1 MDIIRHFPDT
11 NEPFVQRRNQPWHD
25 LPVFFLALVPMVII
39 VPVLP
44 AEPSSR
50 PIILIFLTLLFVFGI
65 YGMRGNRRRFL
76 LSCILA
82 LIALETFWVSVWQ
95 AASSLF
101 LPAEFFLLLF
111 LVHQA
116 GYLFQKLVTTEG
128 SIMDIVSGSTAL
140 LMTGGIMLGTGLHL
154 SGWISRTAVS
164 DPALLHTSFARAIPE
179 GVLLL
184 IGRGADPFGSSPLSM
199 VILMI
204 GSVCGFLLLA
214 LTAGKIAG
222 YYSKNRG

>member
-1 MDIIRHFPDT
+1 M
-11 NEPFVQRRNQPWHD
+11 
-25 LPVFFLALVPMVII
+25 ALVPMVII

-82 LIALETFWVSVWQ
+82 LIAVETFWVSVWP

-111 LVHQA
+111 LIHQA
-116 GYLFQKLVTTEG
+116 GYLFQKLVMTEG

-140 LMTGGIMLGTGLHL
+140 LMTGGIILGTGLHL

-164 DPALLHTSFARAIPE
+164 DPALLHASFARAIPE

-184 IGRGADPFGSSPLSM
+184 IGRGASSFGSSPLSM
-199 VILMI
+199 VLLMI